1 MYIKRYTIAVS
12 LFAILLGW
20 YVYAFVSQQSIQ
32 MEFFGILLP
41 SLPVAVLV
49 VLPVILLYLAS
60 VLHMSFYSLVGTLNL
75 RKYEKDYEK
84 LISSISDALLGKK
97 NRHYEFKTQRYKQ
110 LGKVLDNVSIYTNSE
125 ITEIDDEKLSATL
138 EVINKI
144 KEGEVVDLRK
154 YGLQSDNELV
164 VLNSKNRYN
173 AKELSAEDI
182 LNKPAKYPKELCM
195 KAYADLSKVA
205 SSSVIEKYK
214 EFMSKEALNNI
225 LSRINVDKDP
235 LDITNES
242 LIELFSLLE
251 LKEKDFIEASHIL
264 SKNMVPEQ
272 RIKLFE
278 LLSDKCEEAMGGY
291 LYTLYD
297 LEMLSPADEILDNS
311 QPDEYI
317 YFKAY
322 RALKECNKNYD
333 ISLFV

>member
-20 YVYAFVSQQSIQ
+20 YVYTFVTQQSIAVD
-32 MEFFGILLP
+32 FFGITMP

-49 VLPVILLYLAS
+49 MLPVILLYLAS
-60 VLHMSFYSLVGTLNL
+60 VIHMSFYSLVGTLNL

-97 NRHYEFKTQRYKQ
+97 DRHYEFKTLRYKE
-110 LGKVLDNVSIYTNSE
+110 LGKVLDNISIYTNGQISAV
-125 ITEIDDEKLSATL
+125 DDEKLSVTL
-138 EVINKI
+138 DIINKI
-144 KEGEVVDLRK
+144 TNGEVVDLKK
-154 YGLQSDNELV
+154 YALQSDNELV
-164 VLNSKNRYN
+164 ILNDQNRYKAN
-173 AKELSAEDI
+173 LLSAEDI
-182 LNKPAKYPKELCM
+182 LAKPARYSKELCI
-195 KAYADLSKVA
+195 KAYADMSKVA
-205 SSSVIEKYK
+205 SSNMIEKYK
-214 EFMSKEALNNI
+214 EFMSKEALLNI
-225 LSRINVDKDP
+225 LSRINAEKDA
-235 LDITNES
+235 LDISNES
-242 LIELFSLLE
+242 LIELISLLK
-251 LKEKDFIEASHIL
+251 LQEKDYIEASNML

-311 QPDEYI
+311 QPDEYV

>member
-32 MEFFGILLP
+32 VEFFGIYLP
-41 SLPVAVLV
+41 TLPVAFLV
-49 VLPVILLYLAS
+49 VIPVILLYVAS
-60 VLHMSFYSLVGTLNL
+60 VLHMSFYSFVGTLNQ

-84 LISSISDALLGKK
+84 FINTIIDALLGKK
-97 NRHYEFKTQRYKQ
+97 NRHHEFKTQRYKQ
-110 LGKVLDNVSIYTNSE
+110 LGKVLDNISIYTNGQ
-125 ITEIDDEKLSATL
+125 ITEVDDEKLSLTL
-138 EVINKI
+138 DIINKI
-144 KEGEVVDLRK
+144 KNGEVVDLKK
-154 YGLQSDNELV
+154 YSLDSDNELV
-164 VLNSKNRYN
+164 ILNTKNRYN
-173 AKELSAEDI
+173 ANEISAEDV
-182 LNKPAKYPKELCM
+182 LNKSSRYSKEFCSQ
-195 KAYADLSKVA
+195 AYADLSKVA
-205 SSSVIEKYK
+205 SLSVIEKYK
-214 EFMSKEALNNI
+214 EFMSKEALLNI
-225 LSRINVDKDP
+225 LLRINSDENQ

-242 LIELFSLLE
+242 LIELISLLH
-251 LKEKDFIEASHIL
+251 LKEQDYIEASNML

-311 QPDEYI
+311 QPEEYV

>member
-12 LFAILLGW
+12 LFVILLGW
-20 YVYAFVSQQSIQ
+20 YVYTFVTQQSIAVD
-32 MEFFGILLP
+32 FFGIVLP

-49 VLPVILLYLAS
+49 VLPVILLYIAS

-110 LGKVLDNVSIYTNSE
+110 LGKVLDNISIYTNAQ
-125 ITEIDDEKLSATL
+125 ITEIDDEKLSSTL
-138 EVINKI
+138 DIINKI
-144 KEGEVVDLRK
+144 KNGDVVDLK
-154 YGLQSDNELV
+154 KLGLQSDNELV
-164 VLNSKNRYN
+164 ILNDRNRYN
-173 AKELSAEDI
+173 AKDISAEDV
-182 LNKPAKYPKELCM
+182 LGKSAKYPKELCI
-195 KAYADLSKVA
+195 KAYTDLSKTA
-205 SSSVIEKYK
+205 SAGSIEKYK
-214 EFMSKEALNNI
+214 EFMSKDSLLNI
-225 LSRINVDKDP
+225 LSRINADKDP

-242 LIELFSLLE
+242 LIQLFSLLD
-251 LKEKDFIEASHIL
+251 LQEKDFIEASHIL

-272 RIKLFE
+272 RIRLFE
-278 LLSDKCEEAMGGY
+278 LLSDKSEEAMGGY

-311 QPDEYI
+311 QPDEYM